1 MQHGF
6 ARNVSWEI
14 ASTCG
19 NCECAQL
26 VLLLRPNEY
35 TLKMWNYKFII
46 NYKVAYL
53 DLLQISQIFSRC
65 NFSLP
70 TYETWIHMPY
80 RSCLESLCLKNIA
93 DFKQEQKQR
102 DNDSFECRLSCCPTS
117 YIQNLWCK
125 MRIAGLF
132 VSLQRSMP
140 ITGYNNLFHQF
151 L

>member
-1 MQHGF
+1 MGLLEMSHGKLR
-6 ARNVSWEI
+6 AHVAI
-14 ASTCG
+14 ASAHNLFSCSDPMNILSRCG
-19 NCECAQL
+19 ITSSSSTIRWL
-26 VLLLRPNEY
+26 
-35 TLKMWNYKFII
+35 TLIS
-46 NYKVAYL
+46 
-53 DLLQISQIFSRC
+53 LQISQTFSRC

-80 RSCLESLCLKNIA
+80 RSCLESLCLKRIA